1 MTDTLSPAKAVDAP
15 VGIQLRRWWI
25 IFAMFTAP
33 VFFIAGQAVLPML
46 PDDFAGAFDGMVEH
60 RDALLASRLLTAAGA
75 FLFVPALVGIW
86 SLVPRSARGWWLCL
100 VGGVVFGVGT
110 WCNGLSEAVL
120 GYATHAATIV
130 DPEAGRPVV
139 LALDEL
145 GLIALPIS
153 YFVVIV
159 FGAGLLLLAIGLLVA
174 RTVPIWQPLF
184 LIIGALLSFSF
195 PGMGVVSLVTNL
207 PMVAA
212 FWGMGV
218 LVVRDMNT
226 VR

>member
-1 MTDTLSPAKAVDAP
+1 MIDSLSPAQAVTAP
-15 VGIQLRRWWI
+15 VGFRLRQLWI
-25 IFAMFTAP
+25 LFAIFTAP
-33 VFFIAGQAVLPML
+33 VLFIAGQAVLPEL
-46 PDDFAGAFDGMVEH
+46 PDNFAGAFEGMVEH

-75 FLFVPALVGIW
+75 FLFVPAIVGIW
-86 SLVPRSARGWWLCL
+86 SLVPSRARGWWLCL
-100 VGGVVFGVGT
+100 VGGIVFAVGT

-120 GYATHAATIV
+120 GYATHAATSG
-130 DPEAGRPVV
+130 DPEAGRSVV

-145 GLIALPIS
+145 GPIALPIS

-159 FGAGLLLLAIGLLVA
+159 FGVGVLMLAIGLLIA
-174 RTVPIWQPLF
+174 RTMPIWQPLL

-195 PGMGVVSLVTNL
+195 AGIGMLSLLTNL

-218 LVVRDMNT
+218 LVARQMKSV
-226 VR
+226 